1 MAEAR
6 SNYPNKSKGECRRCG
21 FVRPLDQFRREWTGQ
36 RVCKDCYDP
45 RPADTRP
52 PKYGPEGLPRP
63 DAQPQTDP
71 IFKEDYPIADGE
83 DL

>member
-1 MAEAR
+1 M
-6 SNYPNKSKGECRRCG
+6 SSKAPWGECPRCG
-21 FVRPLDQFRREWTGQ
+21 FDRRLTEFRKEWTGL

-45 RPADTRP
+45 KPRDLKP

-63 DAQPQTDP
+63 DAAPKTEP